1 MNLLQSLRNP
11 QKTKFCS
18 TAAMAVVVAS
28 EDLLQLPAVV
38 VVADLVEVVTPTIDL
53 SSISFTS
60 LSFSNSLITDDPSIT
75 TLHQF
80 TLHPKCTTCPN
91 QLSID
96 SMITMI
102 TMSGEENLVM
112 AIRGIMEVPTDEVQ
126 AVTADQATTVAAVEA
141 TAEGAMMMTT
151 TVDMADAVIQE
162 QGLIDR
168 QGLPM
173 AAVDMVELTESDLT
187 QAKATECSQW

>member
-1 MNLLQSLRNP
+1 
-11 QKTKFCS
+11 
-18 TAAMAVVVAS
+18 
-28 EDLLQLPAVV
+28 
-38 VVADLVEVVTPTIDL
+38 
-53 SSISFTS
+53 
-60 LSFSNSLITDDPSIT
+60 
-75 TLHQF
+75 
-80 TLHPKCTTCPN
+80 
-91 QLSID
+91 
-96 SMITMI
+96 
-102 TMSGEENLVM
+102 MSGEENLVM

-141 TAEGAMMMTT
+141 TAVGAMVMTT

-187 QAKATECSQW
+187 QAKATEHESQW